1 MISAWTKHLK
11 DQEEKLKFES
21 YVLGS
26 KRLFERMKELL
37 QEEES
42 NLEHMD
48 RSTKA
53 FDNPNWA
60 YRQAYNN
67 GFRSCLAMLNKL
79 INLDQKETK

>member
-1 MISAWTKHLK
+1 
-11 DQEEKLKFES
+11 
-21 YVLGS
+21 
-26 KRLFERMKELL
+26 MKELL